1 MKIEIFDL
9 ERIQSI
15 WENRVKYNLT
25 ESGIHPYTL
34 DELFAK
40 EEIEK
45 LHSVWLGYGQTNGSI
60 KLRETIGKLYRNTNQ
75 DNVLVTT
82 ESVESNFITS
92 WSLLEP
98 GDEMVYMLPNY
109 QQLWGLARSFGSTVK
124 PFHLRQELNWEP
136 DIYELQNAISRK
148 TKLIA
153 VCNPNTQPAIL

>member
-45 LHSVWLGYGQTNGSI
+45 LHSVRLGYGQTNGSI

-82 ESVESNFITS
+82 GSVESNFITS
-92 WSLLEP
+92 SSGDLRVHSGVRLSRSIFGRSSIGSL
-98 GDEMVYMLPNY
+98 
-109 QQLWGLARSFGSTVK
+109 T
-124 PFHLRQELNWEP
+124 
-136 DIYELQNAISRK
+136 
-148 TKLIA
+148 
-153 VCNPNTQPAIL
+153 